1 MGSMTAPVL
10 VLGGDTGGTKT
21 HLGLYRAA
29 RGELSLV
36 RDRMY
41 ATTAYPSL
49 EAVLLDFIAVGPGA
63 EGSVA
68 AACFGVP
75 GPIIDGVSHATNV
88 PWDMR
93 ESSLSAGLNGAPTML
108 VNDLE
113 ATAYGVKYLTAAELR
128 VLQAGEVR
136 GGRAH
141 IAVIA
146 AGTGLGEGALVALAD
161 GRAQAVATE
170 GGHCDFAPR
179 GAEQIALL
187 QFLAHEFGHVSVERV
202 LSGPGLHNIYRFLLA
217 QGGDP
222 ASDWLQERMSEEDP
236 SAAIS
241 AAALAARDAR
251 CVRALEIFAEI
262 YGAEASN
269 LALKYM
275 ALGGVYVCG
284 GIAPKV
290 LPFLER
296 GGFIRA
302 FLDKGRL
309 GATLARIPVRV
320 SLNPSTALIGAAHV
334 AASMA

>member
-1 MGSMTAPVL
+1 
-10 VLGGDTGGTKT
+10 
-21 HLGLYRAA
+21 
-29 RGELSLV
+29 
-36 RDRMY
+36 
-41 ATTAYPSL
+41 
-49 EAVLLDFIAVGPGA
+49 
-63 EGSVA
+63 
-68 AACFGVP
+68 
-75 GPIIDGVSHATNV
+75 VSHATNV

-113 ATAYGVKYLTAAELR
+113 ATAYGVKYLSPAELR
-128 VLQAGEVR
+128 VLQTGEPR
-136 GGRAH
+136 DGRAH

-161 GRAQAVATE
+161 GRTLAVATE

-236 SAAIS
+236 AAAIS

-275 ALGGVYVCG
+275 ALGGVYICG

-296 GGFIRA
+296 GGFVRA